1 MKHIERQQQAHGAHS
16 EPSRSTKPRTASRF
30 DAGTGQGTVSEPH
43 YGDTTLDH
51 PVLDGSTLGPEAE
64 RAVDNPWRGITD
76 PELRR
81 HPEQER
87 S

>member
-1 MKHIERQQQAHGAHS
+1 MKHIERQQRTDAKGPELA
-16 EPSRSTKPRTASRF
+16 RGTTPRTASRF

-43 YGDTTLDH
+43 YGDATLDH

-64 RAVDNPWRGITD
+64 RAVDNPWRGIVD

-87 S
+87 R